1 MLFEN
6 AFQKLQYKVVGDDH
20 GNYDF
25 TIAYFPLMNPHDSV
39 VLVQIMTK
47 HIDKEILNSAT
58 YNLALEHVKEFL
70 MFYYWQ
76 MDFSNFELAKEF
88 KKFVPKPNT

>member
-1 MLFEN
+1 MFYKKIINVFSITKDVLFEN
-6 AFQKLQYKVVGDDH
+6 AFQTLQYKVVGDDH

-70 MFYYWQ
+70 MFNY
-76 MDFSNFELAKEF
+76 
-88 KKFVPKPNT
+88 